1 MIKQRWLWLGLF
13 SIVAAAAWSHAQDPD
28 ESFGQRLHG
37 TEIWRL
43 PPVND
48 FSALTPSGRLDIAFQ
63 TPKALVLPHYKMLP
77 APRPEA
83 VAPEAV
89 APQPAPST
97 GEVPAAPS
105 DVPLGEERFNEKP
118 QRKKL
123 WSGSFDLGLDGSEG
137 NTETFNFRFG
147 VHTQR
152 KTKCNILTLGLDFNK
167 QASKTV
173 PTEDRLY
180 FDGRYEQLLGLS
192 RWSAFFHET
201 IEYDQFQPFDVR
213 DTSDI
218 GIGYRI
224 IDWEGT
230 TLIGRLGGGF
240 SHEYGGPE
248 NGKYFPEAVFGLQ
261 FERQISKRQKFIGT
275 MEYAPDVTR
284 FARYRLRTQAA
295 WEVLLDE
302 DRNLNLRIGLLERYN
317 SVPNGARPNDLDY
330 AMMLMWKF

>member
-1 MIKQRWLWLGLF
+1 MIRQRWLWLGIL
-13 SIVAAAAWSHAQDPD
+13 IVAAAAWSHAQDPD
-28 ESFGQRLHG
+28 ESFGQRLYG
-37 TEIWRL
+37 PEIWRL

-48 FSALTPSGRLDIAFQ
+48 FPALTPSGGPDIAFQ
-63 TPKALVLPHYKMLP
+63 PPMALVVPHYEMLP

-83 VAPEAV
+83 AAPEA
-89 APQPAPST
+89 ALST

-105 DVPLGEERFNEKP
+105 DVPVGEERFNVKP
-118 QRKKL
+118 ERKKL
-123 WSGSFDLGLDGSEG
+123 WSGSFNLGLDGSEG

-147 VHTQR
+147 VHTRR
-152 KTKCNILTLGLDFNK
+152 KTKCNVLTLGLDYNR
-167 QASKTV
+167 QTSKTV

-180 FDGRYEQLLGLS
+180 FDGRYEQLFGSS
-192 RWSAFFHET
+192 RWSTFFHET

-218 GIGYRI
+218 GVGYRI
-224 IDWEGT
+224 IDREDT
-230 TLIGRLGGGF
+230 TFIGRLGGGF

-261 FERQISKRQKFIGT
+261 FERQFSKRQKFIGT

-302 DRNLNLRIGLLERYN
+302 DRNLNLRMGVLERYN